1 MKNKVLIKLI
11 VPELNEDYDVFIPVN
26 EVVWKIKKLIIKSV
40 SDLSGHSMSINDEC
54 ILINQLTG
62 RIYDNNDIVH
72 NTDIRNG
79 TEIIMYIK
87 NSSDVLG
94 RII

>member
-1 MKNKVLIKLI
+1 MKNKVLIKLV

-26 EVVWKIKKLIIKSV
+26 EVVWKIKKLVIKSV
-40 SDLSGHSMSINDEC
+40 ADLSGHEMGINDEC

-62 RIYDNNDIVH
+62 KIYDNNDIVH

-79 TEIIMYIK
+79 TELIMYFK
-87 NSSDVLG
+87 NESTVLG
-94 RII
+94 RIL